1 MVRFAAEDVIVD
13 GFRIAHGRIGSG
25 EPLVLI
31 HGTPS
36 SSYIWRKVVRALV
49 GAGFSVHFYDLLGYG
64 HSERP
69 FDRSVDTS
77 VSAQVPILKKL
88 LVHWGISSAYF
99 AAHDIGGAIA
109 QRFCIFHSEMVRSL
123 TLIDSVCFDSWP
135 SNRTIKQMDQG
146 LEALINSPEQAHRD
160 YFRKWLLSAVYYKDE
175 FESDSLGVFLD
186 LISGPVGQSS
196 FFQHQVSHYDPK
208 HTMDISHR
216 LDELSKT
223 PVQILWGQDDLWQVV
238 EWGEKLHA
246 AIPGALLR
254 LIPECGHFAM
264 EDQPGRVSQ
273 YLIDFMIKNQ
283 RNIRTPG
290 EQK

>member
-1 MVRFAAEDVIVD
+1 MVRFATEDVIVN

-36 SSYIWRKVVRALV
+36 SSYIWRKVVKSLV
-49 GAGFSVHFYDLLGYG
+49 DAGFSVHFYDLLGYG

-77 VSAQVPILKKL
+77 VSAQVPILREL
-88 LVHWGISSAYF
+88 LAHWGIASAHF

-109 QRFCIFHSEMVRSL
+109 QRFCIYHSEMVRSL

-135 SNRTIKQMDQG
+135 SSRTRKQMDLG
-146 LEALINSPEQAHRD
+146 LEALIRNPEPAHRD
-160 YFRKWLLSAVYYKDE
+160 YFRKWLLSAVYHKDE

-196 FFQHQVSHYDPK
+196 FFQHQVCHYDPK

-216 LDELSKT
+216 LYELSTT

-238 EWGEKLHA
+238 EWGYKLQA

-254 LIPECGHFAM
+254 KIPECGHFAM
-264 EDQPGRVSQ
+264 EDQPDKISQ
-273 YLIDFMIKNQ
+273 YLTSFINKNQ
-283 RNIRTPG
+283 GNTRIPS
-290 EQK
+290 